1 MIKKELVTIQS
12 EAWFDDQKE
21 HRYVFRRQWAS
32 AQNKGNEEALAVVV
46 TIRPGGT
53 TAYVEDLTMLLIEKN
68 VRQLGFDGFI
78 AVNLF
83 SAIKPGTKAGI
94 DDNTLE
100 VISTV
105 LKDKQIGQL
114 IFACGSILYTN
125 KAALSQARAIFDL
138 LSAKQKKQTKAL
150 VDPTTSRFAHPL
162 CPYVRKNWTL
172 VELEQKDLED
182 TEIEQKS

>member
-1 MIKKELVTIQS
+1 MIKKELVTVQS

-21 HRYVFRRQWAS
+21 HRYVFRRQWS
-32 AQNKGNEEALAVVV
+32 NVQNKDKEESLAVVV

-53 TAYVEDLTMLLIEKN
+53 AAHVEDLTMMLVEKN

-83 SAIKPGTKAGI
+83 SAINSGTKDGI

-105 LKDKQIGQL
+105 LKDKQIDQV
-114 IFACGSILYTN
+114 IFACGSIIYTN
-125 KAALSQARAIFDL
+125 KVALSQTQDIFDL
-138 LSAKQKKQTKAL
+138 LSAKQKKQAKIL

-162 CPYVRKNWTL
+162 CPYVRKSWSL
-172 VELEQKDLED
+172 VDLEQEMLF
-182 TEIEQKS
+182 